1 MPLLLALAILILIT
15 FVAAAPAQNPPA
27 FDLVV
32 AGGRVIDPES
42 GLDEVRHVGIR
53 AGKIVMLSEAPLTG
67 APTLDAVGLVVAPG
81 FIDLHSHAL
90 TVPSMRMQAFDGVT
104 TALELELGSLPI
116 GQAYDLIARDGRP
129 INYGFSVSWVL
140 TRMKVLDGVA
150 LMGSSGTYVANL
162 AKPNWSKA
170 APPERI
176 ADILMEIEKGLRDGG
191 VGIGI
196 LAGYAPESGRDE
208 FVELHRLAARYGVP
222 TFTHI
227 RTAGVEGFREV
238 IAVGKATGAHVH
250 LCHINSSSMRQIME
264 VTEIIAEAQRNG
276 VRVSTEAYPYGAAS
290 TTIGAPF
297 LSPEALSRWG
307 RSPTDIF
314 VVDTADWVKD
324 AQDLARIRRERPGAI
339 VIIHNLKEDVAA
351 DRALLEAAL
360 LFANTAI
367 ASDAMPYLAAGRLV
381 DKDDWPLPD
390 NAIAHPR
397 VAGSFA
403 RVLGS
408 WVRDR
413 KVISLNEA
421 IRRASLIPARILEQA
436 VPQMRDKGR
445 IRVGA
450 DADIIVFD
458 ADTIADRATYQN
470 PTTPSVGMRHVIVN
484 GIALIQDGELHRR
497 AMPGRAVRSPT
508 R

>member
-1 MPLLLALAILILIT
+1 
-15 FVAAAPAQNPPA
+15 
-27 FDLVV
+27 
-32 AGGRVIDPES
+32 
-42 GLDEVRHVGIR
+42 
-53 AGKIVMLSEAPLTG
+53 
-67 APTLDAVGLVVAPG
+67 
-81 FIDLHSHAL
+81 
-90 TVPSMRMQAFDGVT
+90 
-104 TALELELGSLPI
+104 
-116 GQAYDLIARDGRP
+116 
-129 INYGFSVSWVL
+129 
-140 TRMKVLDGVA
+140 
-150 LMGSSGTYVANL
+150 
-162 AKPNWSKA
+162 
-170 APPERI
+170 
-176 ADILMEIEKGLRDGG
+176 
-191 VGIGI
+191 
-196 LAGYAPESGRDE
+196 
-208 FVELHRLAARYGVP
+208 
-222 TFTHI
+222 
-227 RTAGVEGFREV
+227 
-238 IAVGKATGAHVH
+238 
-250 LCHINSSSMRQIME
+250 MRQIME

-276 VRVSTEAYPYGAAS
+276 VRISTEAYPYGAAS

-307 RSPTDIF
+307 RSPKDIF

-324 AQDLARIRRERPGAI
+324 AEDLARIRRERPGAI
-339 VIIHNLKEDVAA
+339 VIIHNLREDVAA

-360 LFANTAI
+360 LFPNTAI

-381 DKDDWPLPD
+381 DNDDWPLPD

-445 IRVGA
+445 IRIGA

-458 ADTIADRATYQN
+458 ADTIVDRATYQN
-470 PTTPSVGMRHVIVN
+470 PRAPSVGMRHVIVN
-484 GIALIQDGELHRR
+484 GVALIENGELHRR
-497 AMPGRAVRSPT
+497 AMPGRAVRGPA